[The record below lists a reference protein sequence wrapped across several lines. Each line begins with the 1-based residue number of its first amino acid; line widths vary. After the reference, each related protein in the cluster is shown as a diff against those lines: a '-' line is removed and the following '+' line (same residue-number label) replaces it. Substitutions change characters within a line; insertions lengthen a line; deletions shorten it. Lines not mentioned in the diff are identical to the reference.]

1 MDMNLLKKT
10 IPLLCIL
17 LVACSSS
24 RIKAAEKNVDNSEIS
39 EELRPIGNF
48 KEITMS
54 TVADIYFYQEKGSP
68 TLTIKG
74 EKEMVDLIKTST
86 ENGVLKI
93 YTTEKDFNNNG
104 KKRVK
109 IELSAP
115 SVEKISVTGV
125 GDVYMENPVSLDN
138 LHLRLSGVGN
148 MYIKKLSCNELSV
161 SLSGVGNID
170 LAGKCKYAN
179 LKMQGVGHIDC
190 RRLTGQTTSKAT
202 GVGSIKTA
210 NGEIKNP

>member
-17 LVACSSS
+17 LAACSSS
-24 RIKAAEKNVDNSEIS
+24 RIKAAEKNVDNSKIS
-39 EELRPIGNF
+39 EEVRPIDSF
-48 KEITMS
+48 KEVNMT

-93 YTTEKDFNNNG
+93 YSTEKNFNNNG
-104 KKRVK
+104 KKVK

-115 SVEKISVTGV
+115 SVEKITVAGV

-138 LHLRLSGVGN
+138 LHLGLLGVGN

-161 SLSGVGNID
+161 NLSGVGNID

>member
-1 MDMNLLKKT
+1 MAMNLLKKT

-24 RIKAAEKNVDNSEIS
+24 RIKAAEKNVDNSKIS
-39 EELRPIGNF
+39 EELRPINDF

-93 YTTEKDFNNNG
+93 YSTEKNFNNNG
-104 KKRVK
+104 KRVK

-115 SVEKISVTGV
+115 SVEKITITGV
-125 GDVYMENPVSLDN
+125 GDVYMENPVSLGN
-138 LHLRLSGVGN
+138 LQLGLSGVGN

-170 LAGKCKYAN
+170 LAGKCKDAN
-179 LKMQGVGHIDC
+179 LKMSGVGHIDC
-190 RRLTGQTTSKAT
+190 RRLAGYTTSKAT

>member
-17 LVACSSS
+17 LAACSSS
-24 RIKAAEKNVDNSEIS
+24 RIKAAEKNVDNSKIS
-39 EELRPIGNF
+39 EEVRPIDNF

-54 TVADIYFYQEKGSP
+54 TVADIYFYQEKGNP

-93 YTTEKDFNNNG
+93 YSTEKNFNNNG
-104 KKRVK
+104 KKVR

-115 SVEKISVTGV
+115 SVEKITVAGV
-125 GDVYMENPVSLDN
+125 GDVYMENTVSLDN
-138 LHLRLSGVGN
+138 LHLGLSGVGN
-148 MYIKKLSCNELSV
+148 MYIKNCHVTN
-161 SLSGVGNID
+161 
-170 LAGKCKYAN
+170 Y
-179 LKMQGVGHIDC
+179 
-190 RRLTGQTTSKAT
+190 R
-202 GVGSIKTA
+202 
-210 NGEIKNP
+210 